1 MADELEILTT
11 NAAAD
16 GWIDNIP
23 GAVSTG
29 YQAQNTNISARSLG
43 QDLTYLRVSD
53 DLIGVTL
60 EISGPVDDGGVP
72 FKLAAQTTLY
82 PTSNGTWYVAITAG
96 SGALNRSVE
105 LIQGTP
111 IYDSTEGVL
120 KVGVY
125 RILNWT
131 ITMQPQLYITVSPIA
146 QTGALGGAFP
156 LQSPD
161 GYIRYRDY
169 PYLWW
174 VNYYGSFSSPGG
186 VPRGLTYAEGN
197 LISCDSAA
205 GIIYIHNGVS
215 SSILSNFSAPASS
228 PFDLAFDGTNLISCD
243 SATDRVY
250 IHDGISASVLS
261 SFAGPSTNLYGITYD
276 GTNLISFDAGTNLYY
291 VHSGISSTILSSFS
305 ITEPTTA
312 GHGITYDGTNLITT
326 RAGSAGAIGVIIVSN
341 GVGPKIK
348 TKLDAPSTN
357 LNGVAYD
364 GVNLISSDIDDD
376 EIFLHGFDFS

>member
-1 MADELEILTT
+1 MSDELEILTT

-29 YQAQNTNISARSLG
+29 YQAQNTNIAARSLG

-53 DLIGVTL
+53 DEIGVTL
-60 EISGPVDDGGVP
+60 EVSGPVDDGGVP

-111 IYDSTEGVL
+111 AYDSIEGVL

-131 ITMQPQLYITVSPIA
+131 ITQSPLYTAVSPIA

-156 LQSPD
+156 LQSPG

-174 VNYYGSFSSPGG
+174 GG
-186 VPRGLTYAEGN
+186 IFDRLSTPAAQPSGVAFDGTN
-197 LISCDSAA
+197 LISSDQGADL
-205 GIIYIHNGVS
+205 IYIHDGINA
-215 SSILSNFSAPASS
+215 SILSSFSTANPTFQIQA
-228 PFDLAFDGTNLISCD
+228 LTFDGTNLISCD
-243 SATDRVY
+243 TSDTIY
-250 IHDGISASVLS
+250 IHDGISASILTSFSSPSSLLS
-261 SFAGPSTNLYGITYD
+261 GIAYD
-276 GTNLISFDAGTNLYY
+276 GTNLISSDQETGLIYI
-291 VHSGISSTILSSFS
+291 HSGISATILSSFS
-305 ITEPTTA
+305 VPGSGA
-312 GHGITYDGTNLITT
+312 APDRLAFDGTNLLSYDQVDDLLYVHNGTKANT
-326 RAGSAGAIGVIIVSN
+326 VYSFDLNPAGAVTGV
-341 GVGPKIK
+341 
-348 TKLDAPSTN
+348 T
-357 LNGVAYD
+357 YD
-364 GVNLISSDIDDD
+364 GNNLISLDGLSDNVVISGLT
-376 EIFLHGFDFS
+376 F